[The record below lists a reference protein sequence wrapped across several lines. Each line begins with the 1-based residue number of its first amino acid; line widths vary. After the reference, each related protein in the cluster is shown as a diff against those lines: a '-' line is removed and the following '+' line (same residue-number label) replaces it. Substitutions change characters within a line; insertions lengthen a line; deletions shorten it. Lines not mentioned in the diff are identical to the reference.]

1 MRRVLNRLVGLARD
15 DLRREWAAL
24 GAAERVAVR
33 RALEGPWVD
42 LIEAMGAQAAML
54 AADVV
59 EMWAEDLGVRPI
71 VRVAAGVDP
80 VRASARLGWALGQA
94 DAAAATALLLDE
106 LVKQPYRS
114 TVQNSAHASGVA
126 WARVPT
132 GVETCKW
139 CLMLASRGAVYHS
152 RDLARLGTNGKK
164 YHGGNCDCTPA
175 LVRGP
180 EDYPDGYDPDALY
193 DRYLLARNDADSA
206 NPKKILAAW
215 RAADGGN

>member
-1 MRRVLNRLVGLARD
+1 M
-15 DLRREWAAL
+15 
-24 GAAERVAVR
+24 AVR
-33 RALEGPWVD
+33 RALEGPWLD
-42 LIEAMGAQAAML
+42 LIEVFGTQAGLL
-54 AADVV
+54 AADVF
-59 EMWAEDLGVRPI
+59 EMWADELGLGPV
-71 VRVAAGVDP
+71 VRVAEGVDP
-80 VRASARLGWALGQA
+80 ARASARLGWALGRA
-94 DAAAATALLLDE
+94 DPAAAAALLLDE

-114 TVQNSAHASGVA
+114 TVQNSAHASGAA

-132 GVETCKW
+132 GAETCKW

-164 YHGGNCDCTPA
+164 YHGNCNCTPA